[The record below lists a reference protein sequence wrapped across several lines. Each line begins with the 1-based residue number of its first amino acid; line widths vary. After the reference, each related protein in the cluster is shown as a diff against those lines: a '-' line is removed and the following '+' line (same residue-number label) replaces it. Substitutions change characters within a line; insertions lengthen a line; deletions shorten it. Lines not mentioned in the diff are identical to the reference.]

1 MFEIAVGV
9 FFGLIVLFVVGFVIL
24 CTGIRMTKV
33 TPTTE
38 EEEPQ

>member
-1 MFEIAVGV
+1 MFEIAVSI
-9 FFGLIVLFVVGFVIL
+9 FFGLVVLFIVGFVIL

-33 TPTTE
+33 TPTTG